1 MCVVMT
7 SARKSQRHPCLHSEE
22 DGGTPHMGLS
32 KTASHDPLPLADF
45 NLCFFAVINHN
56 QLQIVLGALLV
67 NY

>member
-1 MCVVMT
+1 MPPVPP
-7 SARKSQRHPCLHSEE
+7 QW
-22 DGGTPHMGLS
+22 GGWRGPPHMGLS